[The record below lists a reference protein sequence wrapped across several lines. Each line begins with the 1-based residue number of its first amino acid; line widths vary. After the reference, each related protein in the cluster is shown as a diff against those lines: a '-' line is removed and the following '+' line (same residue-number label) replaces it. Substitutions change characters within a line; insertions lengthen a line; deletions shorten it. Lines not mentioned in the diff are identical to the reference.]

1 MDENLDVFFRLS
13 DFAVEATLASEVKIA
28 GIFDQEFLAMEMG
41 AEGRH
46 ITFTGKTS
54 DFTEL
59 RHGDII
65 TIATIPYKLIGIE
78 PQGDGKITDL
88 ILKL

>member
-1 MDENLDVFFRLS
+1 MNENLDLFFRLD
-13 DFAVEATLASEVKIA
+13 DFAVEGTLASGVKVK

-41 AEGRH
+41 AEGRN

-54 DFTEL
+54 DFTGL
-59 RHGDII
+59 HHGDTI
-65 TIATIPYKLIGIE
+65 TIATIPYKIVGIE
-78 PQGDGKITDL
+78 PQGDGKVTDL